1 MFVPFSLSPMII
13 TSKTSLTK
21 LTKESVRVPAIPI
34 PLAKSNDARVRARSR
49 TVQRGERRAIGTH
62 VEGAA
67 KNLRCFLVLG
77 TSPILERI
85 PDLVARI
92 RRHEIREASPDHF
105 QEKCISRLLH
115 ATSDNGAQGG
125 FTPKGF
131 GPCHARNPIQTS
143 SEAPQ
148 KTSGRVRRSRIVQ
161 KGVQKSGFS
170 REKIEGKNFGCR
182 GKGPLCVLAQKNMLR
197 GRVNSNS
204 ITSRSSTPK
213 FAKLNVSA
221 PKRCFFFVVL
231 TLVSFRC
238 VAPSGLHGADAAIN
252 EAGCDA
258 RRAAPELLGI
268 GRTSKTCGH
277 DGAHWH
283 TLCVPSARARKHSQ
297 LPTLMHTRHLIIKLK
312 LDTSRR
318 RARCMIP

>member
-1 MFVPFSLSPMII
+1 
-13 TSKTSLTK
+13 
-21 LTKESVRVPAIPI
+21 
-34 PLAKSNDARVRARSR
+34 
-49 TVQRGERRAIGTH
+49 VQ
-62 VEGAA
+62 
-67 KNLRCFLVLG
+67 
-77 TSPILERI
+77 
-85 PDLVARI
+85 
-92 RRHEIREASPDHF
+92 
-105 QEKCISRLLH
+105 LH
-115 ATSDNGAQGG
+115 TQRQGG

-170 REKIEGKNFGCR
+170 RKKIEGKNFGCR

-297 LPTLMHTRHLIIKLK
+297 LPTLMHTCHLIIKLK

-318 RARCMIP
+318 RARLDDRRCARDQSHTLVHTSMGRAGMMNNE